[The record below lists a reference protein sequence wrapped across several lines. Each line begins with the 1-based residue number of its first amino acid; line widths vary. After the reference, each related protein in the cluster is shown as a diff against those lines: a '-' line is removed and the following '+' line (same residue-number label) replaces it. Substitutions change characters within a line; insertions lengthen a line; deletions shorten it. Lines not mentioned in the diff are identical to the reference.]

1 MYKLG
6 KSLRLHSGHRSEV
19 EVLNQVSRQVLP
31 KMCEHG
37 CIRAARSRARL
48 VSCCVTEEVFL
59 SIAVSWEVILLVGE
73 ATRAAVRCT
82 VDDEGEVR

>member
-1 MYKLG
+1 MLG
-6 KSLRLHSGHRSEV
+6 KSLRLHSGQRSEV

-48 VSCCVTEEVFL
+48 VSFCVTDKVVL
-59 SIAVSWEVILLVGE
+59 SIAVSWEVMLLVGE
-73 ATRAAVRCT
+73 ATRAAVKCT
-82 VDDEGEVR
+82 VDDEGEAR